1 MSIALSL
8 VIVTVIV
15 IVIVAL
21 LLADFLRWRRGR
33 RAVQR
38 SFQIARVRGFDIP
51 YLVVGPPDGPP
62 VLLSTGGGAGI
73 DSVHAMP
80 WLTDAG
86 YRLIAI
92 CRPGYYGVPLE
103 AAPSLRAQ
111 ADLYAEVL
119 CVLGV
124 REPVHVFGVSA
135 GGPTALHYAAKH
147 PTRSL
152 LLWCAVTGRYTPNQA
167 SMDSALGRLVLFTR
181 GQALISWLL
190 SRSAR
195 WIPRTTM
202 ATFLRTESTLGKPQ
216 IDAVVDQTL
225 ACAAH
230 RRRFRTFVDSTT
242 PMTELYPGMMDEL
255 HKMGE
260 DWTADWARIRAP
272 TLAVASAV
280 DKDVGAD
287 HIERV
292 ARRLPS
298 ATILEVRAGGHLV
311 WWGREGEGVIEAS
324 LRHLARYTPAG
335 PARGD

>member
-1 MSIALSL
+1 MMIALSFA
-8 VIVTVIV
+8 
-15 IVIVAL
+15 VAL
-21 LLADFLRWRRGR
+21 AALVVIDFLRWRSAR

-38 SFQIARVRGFDIP
+38 SFQIAHVRGFDVP

-62 VLLSTGGGAGI
+62 VLLSTGGGSGI

-119 CVLGV
+119 CALGV

-152 LLWCAVTGRYTPNQA
+152 LLWSAVTGRYIPNQE
-167 SMDSALGRLVLFTR
+167 SMDSALGRLVLSTR

-195 WIPRTTM
+195 WMPRTTM
-202 ATFLRTESTLGKPQ
+202 ATFLRTESTLGAPE
-216 IDAVVDQTL
+216 IDVVVEQTL
-225 ACAAH
+225 ASAVH

-242 PMTELYPGMMDEL
+242 PMTELYTGMMHEL
-255 HKMGE
+255 HEMGE

-272 TLAVASAV
+272 TLAVASPV

-292 ARRLPS
+292 ARQLLS
-298 ATILEVRAGGHLV
+298 ATILEVRAGGHFV
-311 WWGREGEGVIEAS
+311 WWGHEGEDVIEAS
-324 LRHLARYTPAG
+324 LQHLAGHAPAG
-335 PARGD
+335 LARGH